1 MFTGIIEAV
10 GRLAGRE
17 ARGGDARL
25 RIQVGTLPFAD
36 AALGESVAVNGVCLT
51 VVAFDAGHFEADAS
65 NETLALTTLGGLAEG
80 APINLERAMRPTDR
94 LGGHLVS
101 GHVDGV
107 GRVLDVREDARAQ
120 RWRFAMPRTLAKYVA
135 QKGSICV
142 DGVSLTVN
150 AVDDAGADG
159 PAFEVA
165 LVPHTVAHTAFSAAR
180 VGDPVNL
187 EVDLVARYLERL
199 RTAP

>member
-10 GRLAGRE
+10 GRLAGLE
-17 ARGGDARL
+17 SRGGDARL
-25 RIQVGTLPFAD
+25 RIHVGTLPFAD
-36 AALGESVAVNGVCLT
+36 AKPGESIAVNGVCLT
-51 VVAFDAGHFEADAS
+51 VVAFDATHFEADAS
-65 NETLALTTLGGLAEG
+65 NETLSLTTLGGLAEG
-80 APINLERAMRPTDR
+80 APLNLERAMLPTDR

-107 GRVLDVREDARAQ
+107 GRVLDIRQDARAQ
-120 RWRFAMPRTLAKYVA
+120 RWRFAMPPALAKYVA

-150 AVDDAGADG
+150 AAGAEE
-159 PAFEVA
+159 FEVA
-165 LVPHTVAHTAFSAAR
+165 LVPHTVANTAFSAAA
-180 VGDPVNL
+180 VGDRVNL

-199 RTAP
+199 RTTP

>member
-25 RIQVGTLPFAD
+25 RIEVGGLPFDD
-36 AALGESVAVNGVCLT
+36 ARLGESVAVNGACLT

-65 NETLALTTLGGLAEG
+65 NETLALTTLGALAEG
-80 APINLERAMRPTDR
+80 APLNLERAMRPSDR
-94 LGGHLVS
+94 LGGHIVS

-107 GRVLDVREDARAQ
+107 GHVLDVREDARAQ
-120 RWRFAMPRTLAKYVA
+120 RWRFAMPRPLAKYVA
-135 QKGSICV
+135 HKGSICV

-150 AVDDAGADG
+150 AAEDE
-159 PAFEVA
+159 AFEVA
-165 LVPHTVAHTAFSAAR
+165 LVPHTVAHTSFSATR

-187 EVDLVARYLERL
+187 EVDLIARYLERL
-199 RTAP
+199 RSVP